1 MAADDVA
8 LATPE
13 RLGRYELL
21 LPIGT
26 GGMATVYLA
35 RTEVVAGLH
44 RHVAVKLMHPQ
55 FRADSDE
62 GSQVLIEEAKL
73 VAQIQHPNVVAIEE
87 AIDGPHGVY
96 LVMEYVEGDTLS
108 GLIREAKSSGG
119 SIPLP
124 IVGRILADALAGLHV
139 AHELTDSAG
148 QLRNVVHRDFTPSNI
163 LVGIDGVTRLTD
175 FGIAKAESRVSMT
188 TTGQIKG
195 KVGYMSP
202 EQVLAK
208 PLDRRCDVWAAGV
221 VAWECLAGRRLH
233 RDDDQLATLLKIVQ
247 AEPPLL
253 RTVREDLPEPMERV
267 VASALTALDGRC
279 PTAAELQRRLLDAW
293 RPISGIAEPAAVGAY
308 VAELARQ
315 RLDKRRR
322 QMADV
327 LRLREQLARVSRSA
341 IAMVR
346 VDGASSPSA
355 PSVEP
360 AAVEPVMAT
369 AEPHLAV
376 ARDVRPAHRTWIR
389 LSAATLA
396 VGLAAVLF
404 WRLPSAASP
413 DAGSAA
419 PALEAA
425 SDPLPPASA
434 VPALPAGETEP
445 TALLV
450 RANAPIASLRIDDRT
465 IAFAEP
471 GREVEVQLRRG
482 ERGGPIDI
490 EATAEDG
497 RKTESVIAPGA
508 GEMDLSFA
516 EPPPPVAAIANRA
529 GKGGV
534 AKPGALG
541 RPTRAGPKPTS
552 KPASGGQPGLAPPP
566 YGQP

>member
-35 RTEVVAGLH
+35 RTEVVDGVH

-108 GLIREAKSSGG
+108 GLIREAKSMGG

-124 IVGRILADALAGLHV
+124 IAGRILADALAGLHV
-139 AHELTDSAG
+139 AHELTDASG

-163 LVGIDGVTRLTD
+163 LVGVDGVTRLTD

-233 RDDDQLATLLKIVQ
+233 RDDDQVAILLKIVQ

-267 VASALTALDGRC
+267 VAGALTALDRRC

-308 VAELARQ
+308 VAELAKQ

-346 VDGASSPSA
+346 GDGPSSPSTPFLDGEA
-355 PSVEP
+355 TAPMRAAADPQPSVPLEARP
-360 AAVEPVMAT
+360 PRRTSIGLIAAA
-369 AEPHLAV
+369 
-376 ARDVRPAHRTWIR
+376 
-389 LSAATLA
+389 
-396 VGLAAVLF
+396 LAAALASLVF
-404 WRLPSAASP
+404 WGLPFSGSP
-413 DAGSAA
+413 DAGAA
-419 PALEAA
+419 GPALEAA
-425 SDPLPPASA
+425 NDPLAPASA
-434 VPALPAGETEP
+434 VPSPPAEEAQP

-450 RANAPIASLRIDDRT
+450 RANAPIASLRIEDRT

-497 RKTESVIAPGA
+497 RKTESVLVPGA
-508 GEMDLSFA
+508 SEMDLSFS
-516 EPPPPVAAIANRA
+516 EPPPAPASVNRA
-529 GKGGV
+529 GQGRI
-534 AKPGALG
+534 AKPGAAAPPPRG
-541 RPTRAGPKPTS
+541 APKPTS
-552 KPASGGQPGLAPPP
+552 KPAAGGQPGLAPPP
-566 YGQP
+566 YGEP